1 MHRDISQPWPC
12 PCRSLPSITFPQRSP
27 TIGLMNGSSPALCAL
42 RSTISSAFLAAF
54 LLGCGSGSSG
64 AVAQQ
69 TVQEQD
75 WEVQPSLWSPRA
87 ILIPRSTPPATA
99 SALPDSMRTVT
110 LQSTLHPDSST
121 PVLAVAIPIV
131 GHSKIPPTPGDSALP
146 DSLRSAPKSAGTPKA
161 KPKRSA
167 FNISPSDS
175 AKWPVKAPPPLP
187 ESLIPE
193 HRIVAFY
200 GNPLS
205 KRMGILGELP
215 PEQMLARLEEVATQW
230 AAADSG
236 QKVLPALHLIATVAQ
251 GYPGPTRKYRLQMA
265 DSVIER
271 MANWAEEKGWILF
284 LDIQVGVSTVED
296 ELRVLVPYLKRPYV
310 HLALDPEFAM
320 KDGKRPGTD
329 WMGRM
334 DASEVNHAI
343 GVLAEIVEQH
353 GLPPKVLVVHRF
365 TRNMLTNASQ
375 IRLDPRVQV
384 VIDMDGWGSPGSKM
398 GAYRW
403 FVVRHPVQYTGF
415 KLFYKNDKPMMTPEQ
430 VLELYP
436 KPMYIQYQ

>member
-1 MHRDISQPWPC
+1 
-12 PCRSLPSITFPQRSP
+12 
-27 TIGLMNGSSPALCAL
+27 MNGSFPLLRSL
-42 RSTISSAFLAAF
+42 RSTTTSAFLTAF
-54 LLGCGSGSSG
+54 LLGCGNASSG

-69 TVQEQD
+69 TVEVAQD

-87 ILIPRSTPPATA
+87 ILIPRSPPPA
-99 SALPDSMRTVT
+99 SADTVEDSVRTVT
-110 LQSTLHPDSST
+110 LQSTLHADSAAAGTAGADTVTS
-121 PVLAVAIPIV
+121 L
-131 GHSKIPPTPGDSALP
+131 GPTRPRAGDSVAPGALGSP
-146 DSLRSAPKSAGTPKA
+146 PKPVAGLKA

-175 AKWPVKAPPPLP
+175 ARWPVKAQPPLP

-215 PEQMLARLEEVATQW
+215 PEQMLTRLEEVATQW

-251 GYPGPTRKYRLQMA
+251 SYPGPAHKYRLRMA
-265 DSVIER
+265 DSLIER
-271 MANWAEEKGWILF
+271 MASWAEERGWILF
-284 LDIQVGVSTVED
+284 LDIQVGVSTVEE
-296 ELRVLVPYLKRPYV
+296 ELKVLVPWLKRPYV

-343 GVLAEIVEQH
+343 GVLANVVEQH

-384 VIDMDGWGSPGSKM
+384 VIDMDGWGPPGSKM

-415 KLFYKNDKPMMTPEQ
+415 KLFYKNDKPLMTPEQ

>member
-1 MHRDISQPWPC
+1 
-12 PCRSLPSITFPQRSP
+12 
-27 TIGLMNGSSPALCAL
+27 MNGSFPVVRPL
-42 RSTISSAFLAAF
+42 RSTTSSAFLAAF
-54 LLGCGSGSSG
+54 LLGCGSASSG

-69 TVQEQD
+69 TVEEQD
-75 WEVQPSLWSPRA
+75 WDVQPSLWSPRA
-87 ILIPRSTPPATA
+87 ILIPRSTPPVAADT
-99 SALPDSMRTVT
+99 LPDSVRTVT

-121 PVLAVAIPIV
+121 PEGTGVDPLARHSRIPAVPADSVLPE
-131 GHSKIPPTPGDSALP
+131 
-146 DSLRSAPKSAGTPKA
+146 SLRSSSRPAAAPKA
-161 KPKRSA
+161 KPRRSP

-175 AKWPVKAPPPLP
+175 ARWPVKTSPPLP

-215 PEQMLARLEEVATQW
+215 PEQMLTRLEEVATQW

-251 GYPGPTRKYRLQMA
+251 GYPGPARKYRLQMA

-296 ELRVLVPYLKRPYV
+296 ELKVLVPYLKRPYV

-343 GVLAEIVEQH
+343 GVLADIVERNA
-353 GLPPKVLVVHRF
+353 LPPKVLVVHRF

>member
-1 MHRDISQPWPC
+1 MDHH
-12 PCRSLPSITFPQRSP
+12 SP
-27 TIGLMNGSSPALCAL
+27 VSRML
-42 RSTISSAFLAAF
+42 RSTTIAAF
-54 LLGCGSGSSG
+54 ATVWLIGCGNAPAG
-64 AVAQQ
+64 ASAQ
-69 TVQEQD
+69 TADSTQD
-75 WEVQPSLWSPRA
+75 WEVQPTLWSPRP
-87 ILIPRSTPPATA
+87 ILIPRSTPPEPPADSTDTTTLLDSILEA
-99 SALPDSMRTVT
+99 SRRARSAKA
-110 LQSTLHPDSST
+110 DSST
-121 PVLAVAIPIV
+121 TRSRPQTDA
-131 GHSKIPPTPGDSALP
+131 AL
-146 DSLRSAPKSAGTPKA
+146 

-175 AKWPVKAPPPLP
+175 ARWPVKGPPPLP
-187 ESLIPE
+187 ESIIPE

-205 KRMGILGELP
+205 SRMGILGELP
-215 PEQMLARLEEVATQW
+215 PKEMLRRLEKVATEW

-251 GYPGPTRKYRLQMA
+251 GYPGPARKYRLQMS
-265 DSVIER
+265 DSIINRV
-271 MANWAEEKGWILF
+271 AGWAEERGWLIF
-284 LDIQVGVSTVED
+284 LDIQVGVSTVEE
-296 ELRVLVPYLKRPYV
+296 ELKVLVPYLKRPYV

-334 DASEVNHAI
+334 DASEVNHAVD
-343 GVLAEIVEQH
+343 VLARIVEEQQ
-353 GLPPKVLVVHRF
+353 LPPKVLVVHRF

-384 VIDMDGWGSPGSKM
+384 VIDMDGWGPPGSKM

>member
-1 MHRDISQPWPC
+1 MGCFS
-12 PCRSLPSITFPQRSP
+12 SLSGP
-27 TIGLMNGSSPALCAL
+27 L
-42 RSTISSAFLAAF
+42 RSTTVIAFLTLG
-54 LLGCGSGSSG
+54 LLGCGNAPAG
-64 AVAQQ
+64 ASNQDVAQGKP
-69 TVQEQD
+69 D
-75 WEVQPSLWSPRA
+75 WTPEPELWYPRA
-87 ILIPRSTPPATA
+87 ILIPRLNPPVTVADSGA
-99 SALPDSMRTVT
+99 DSGRVDSMK
-110 LQSTLHPDSST
+110 
-121 PVLAVAIPIV
+121 V
-131 GHSKIPPTPGDSALP
+131 G
-146 DSLRSAPKSAGTPKA
+146 GTTA
-161 KPKRSA
+161 KPKRGS
-167 FNISPSDS
+167 FNLPPSDS
-175 AKWPVKAPPPLP
+175 ARWPVRAPAPLP
-187 ESLIPE
+187 GSILPE
-193 HRIVAFY
+193 HRVVAFY

-205 KRMGILGELP
+205 SRMGILGELP
-215 PEQMLARLEEVATQW
+215 PEEMLPRLEEVATQW
-230 AAADSG
+230 AATDSG

-251 GYPGPTRKYRLQMA
+251 GYPGPARKYRLQMP
-265 DSVIER
+265 DSVIQKV
-271 MANWAEEKGWILF
+271 AGWAEERGWLLF

-296 ELRVLVPYLKRPYV
+296 ELRVLVPYLKRPYI

-334 DASEVNHAI
+334 DASEVNHAV
-343 GVLAEIVEQH
+343 GVLAKIVEDYQ
-353 GLPPKVLVVHRF
+353 LPPKVLVVHRF

-384 VIDMDGWGSPGSKM
+384 VIDMDGWGTPGSKI

>member
-1 MHRDISQPWPC
+1 MDR
-12 PCRSLPSITFPQRSP
+12 
-27 TIGLMNGSSPALCAL
+27 SSPAMSTL
-42 RSTISSAFLAAF
+42 RSTTVIAFLTAV
-54 LLGCGSGSSG
+54 LLGCGNASAR
-64 AVAQQ
+64 AVQQ
-69 TVQEQD
+69 KDELKQD
-75 WEVQPSLWSPRA
+75 WDTHPALWSPRP
-87 ILIPRSTPPATA
+87 ILIPRSTPAVI
-99 SALPDSMRTVT
+99 PDSVPDPADTVT
-110 LQSTLHPDSST
+110 LLDSL
-121 PVLAVAIPIV
+121 LAKSRIALR
-131 GHSKIPPTPGDSALP
+131 DSATR
-146 DSLRSAPKSAGTPKA
+146 DSTRSRRRAVPTAA
-161 KPKRSA
+161 AQQKRGL

-175 AKWPVKAPPPLP
+175 ARWPVKTPAPLP
-187 ESLIPE
+187 GSIIPE

-205 KRMGILGELP
+205 KRMGILGEIAP
-215 PEQMLARLEEVATQW
+215 DEMLARLEKVAAEW

-251 GYPGPTRKYRLQMA
+251 GYPGPARKYRLQMP
-265 DSVIER
+265 DSVIR
-271 MANWAEEKGWILF
+271 RVAGWAEDRGWLLF
-284 LDIQVGVSTVED
+284 LDIQVGVSNVED
-296 ELRVLVPYLKRPYV
+296 ELQVLVPYLRQPFI

-334 DASEVNHAI
+334 DASEVNHAV
-343 GVLAEIVEQH
+343 GVLARIVEDHQ
-353 GLPPKVLVVHRF
+353 LPPKVLVVHRF

-384 VIDMDGWGSPGSKM
+384 VIDMDGWGTPGSKM

-403 FVVRHPVQYTGF
+403 FVVRHPVQFTGF
-415 KLFYKNDKPMMTPEQ
+415 KLFYKNDKPMMTPQQ

>member
-1 MHRDISQPWPC
+1 MRMATSTAPWPRL
-12 PCRSLPSITFPQRSP
+12 CRCGHQLQADRVPLDSGHMDR
-27 TIGLMNGSSPALCAL
+27 SSPATSTL
-42 RSTISSAFLAAF
+42 RSTTLVAFLTAV
-54 LLGCGSGSSG
+54 LLGCGNASAR
-64 AVAQQ
+64 AVQQ
-69 TVQEQD
+69 KDELEQD
-75 WEVQPSLWSPRA
+75 WETEPPLWSPRA
-87 ILIPRSTPPATA
+87 ILIPRSTPAAVPDSMADSADTVSLLDSLLA
-99 SALPDSMRTVT
+99 NRRKALPDSATRDSARTRGRAA
-110 LQSTLHPDSST
+110 PA
-121 PVLAVAIPIV
+121 AVA
-131 GHSKIPPTPGDSALP
+131 
-146 DSLRSAPKSAGTPKA
+146 
-161 KPKRSA
+161 KRNRGA
-167 FNISPSDS
+167 FNISPADS
-175 AKWPVKAPPPLP
+175 ARWPVKTPRPLP
-187 ESLIPE
+187 GSIIPE

-205 KRMGILGELP
+205 KRMGILGEIP
-215 PEQMLARLEEVATQW
+215 PDEMLTRLEKVATEW

-251 GYPGPTRKYRLQMA
+251 GYPGPARKYRLQMP
-265 DSVIER
+265 DSVIR
-271 MANWAEEKGWILF
+271 RVAGWAEDRGWLLF
-284 LDIQVGVSTVED
+284 LDIQVGVSNVED
-296 ELRVLVPYLKRPYV
+296 ELEVLLPYLRQPFI

-334 DASEVNHAI
+334 DASEVNHAV
-343 GVLAEIVEQH
+343 GVLARIVEEHQ
-353 GLPPKVLVVHRF
+353 LPPKVLVVHRF

-384 VIDMDGWGSPGSKM
+384 VIDMDGWGTPGSKM

-415 KLFYKNDKPMMTPEQ
+415 KLFYKNDKPMMTPQQ

>member
-1 MHRDISQPWPC
+1 MGCFS
-12 PCRSLPSITFPQRSP
+12 
-27 TIGLMNGSSPALCAL
+27 GLLGAL
-42 RSTISSAFLAAF
+42 RSTTFTAFLTF
-54 LLGCGSGSSG
+54 GLMGCGNAPASS
-64 AVAQQ
+64 QQ
-69 TVQEQD
+69 TMEDD
-75 WEVQPSLWSPRA
+75 WETEPKLWAPRP
-87 ILIPRSTPPATA
+87 ILIPRSTPPVLADSTA
-99 SALPDSMRTVT
+99 DSVKVDTTRR
-110 LQSTLHPDSST
+110 DSSQ
-121 PVLAVAIPIV
+121 A
-131 GHSKIPPTPGDSALP
+131 DSAKP
-146 DSLRSAPKSAGTPKA
+146 DSLTPSAVRGSPKPAGVR
-161 KPKRSA
+161 PKRGA
-167 FNISPSDS
+167 FNLPPSDS
-175 AKWPVKAPPPLP
+175 ARWPVRGPDPLP
-187 ESLIPE
+187 GAILPE
-193 HRIVAFY
+193 HRVVAFY

-215 PEQMLARLEEVATQW
+215 PEEMLPRLEEVATQW

-251 GYPGPTRKYRLQMA
+251 GYPGPARKYRLQMP
-265 DSVIER
+265 DSVIQR
-271 MANWAEEKGWILF
+271 VAGWAEERGWLLF

-296 ELRVLVPYLKRPYV
+296 ELRVLLPYLKRPYV

-334 DASEVNHAI
+334 DASEVNHAV
-343 GVLAEIVEQH
+343 GVLAKIVEEHQ
-353 GLPPKVLVVHRF
+353 LPPKVLVVHRF

-415 KLFYKNDKPMMTPEQ
+415 KLFYKNDKPMMTPPE

>member
-1 MHRDISQPWPC
+1 MGIDAKAWLGPGFADRCGKPTGHRISLE
-12 PCRSLPSITFPQRSP
+12 SE
-27 TIGLMNGSSPALCAL
+27 LMDRSSPALSTL
-42 RSTISSAFLAAF
+42 RSTIIIAFLTAV
-54 LLGCGSGSSG
+54 LLGCGNAHAR
-64 AVAQQ
+64 AVQQ
-69 TVQEQD
+69 QADLKQD
-75 WEVQPSLWSPRA
+75 WEVEPALWSPRP
-87 ILIPRSTPPATA
+87 ILIPRSPTA
-99 SALPDSMRTVT
+99 DSAARDTVT
-110 LQSTLHPDSST
+110 LLDSLLIHSRATLS
-121 PVLAVAIPIV
+121 
-131 GHSKIPPTPGDSALP
+131 DSARR
-146 DSLRSAPKSAGTPKA
+146 DTAKAGVKSAAAAPK
-161 KPKRSA
+161 KRGL

-175 AKWPVKAPPPLP
+175 ALWPVQAPPPLP
-187 ESLIPE
+187 GSILPE

-215 PEQMLARLEEVATQW
+215 PEEMLLRLEKVATEW

-236 QKVLPALHLIATVAQ
+236 MKVLPALHLIATVAQ
-251 GYPGPTRKYRLQMA
+251 GYPGPARKYRLQMP
-265 DSVIER
+265 DSVIR
-271 MANWAEEKGWILF
+271 RVAGWAEERGWLVF
-284 LDIQVGVSTVED
+284 LDIQVGVSNVED
-296 ELRVLVPYLKRPYV
+296 ELKVLVPYLKYPHV
-310 HLALDPEFAM
+310 QLALDPEFAM

-343 GVLAEIVEQH
+343 GVLARIVEEHQ
-353 GLPPKVLVVHRF
+353 LPPKVLVVHRF

-384 VIDMDGWGSPGSKM
+384 IIDMDGWGTAGSKM

-415 KLFYKNDKPMMTPEQ
+415 KLFYKNDKPMMTPQQ

-436 KPMYIQYQ
+436 KPLYIQYQ

>member
-1 MHRDISQPWPC
+1 LSIEAVKSKKRLFN
-12 PCRSLPSITFPQRSP
+12 LP
-27 TIGLMNGSSPALCAL
+27 
-42 RSTISSAFLAAF
+42 
-54 LLGCGSGSSG
+54 
-64 AVAQQ
+64 
-69 TVQEQD
+69 
-75 WEVQPSLWSPRA
+75 
-87 ILIPRSTPPATA
+87 A
-99 SALPDSMRTVT
+99 S
-110 LQSTLHPDSST
+110 
-121 PVLAVAIPIV
+121 
-131 GHSKIPPTPGDSALP
+131 DSAL
-146 DSLRSAPKSAGTPKA
+146 
-161 KPKRSA
+161 
-167 FNISPSDS
+167 
-175 AKWPVKAPPPLP
+175 WPVHGPEPLP
-187 ESLIPE
+187 GSILPE

-215 PEQMLARLEEVATQW
+215 PDQMLNRLEEVATQW
-230 AAADSG
+230 AATDSG
-236 QKVLPALHLIATVAQ
+236 QKVLPALHLIAIVAQ
-251 GYPGPTRKYRLQMA
+251 GYPGPARKYRLQMP
-265 DSVIER
+265 DSIIQRLASVVEER
-271 MANWAEEKGWILF
+271 GWLLF
-284 LDIQVGVSTVED
+284 LDMQVGVSTVEE
-296 ELRVLVPYLKRPYV
+296 ELKVLVPYLRRPYI

-343 GVLAEIVEQH
+343 DVLAKIVDEEQ
-353 GLPPKVLVVHRF
+353 LPPKVLVVHRF

-415 KLFYKNDKPMMTPEQ
+415 KLFYKNDKPMMKPEE

>member
-1 MHRDISQPWPC
+1 
-12 PCRSLPSITFPQRSP
+12 
-27 TIGLMNGSSPALCAL
+27 
-42 RSTISSAFLAAF
+42 
-54 LLGCGSGSSG
+54 
-64 AVAQQ
+64 
-69 TVQEQD
+69 
-75 WEVQPSLWSPRA
+75 
-87 ILIPRSTPPATA
+87 
-99 SALPDSMRTVT
+99 
-110 LQSTLHPDSST
+110 
-121 PVLAVAIPIV
+121 
-131 GHSKIPPTPGDSALP
+131 
-146 DSLRSAPKSAGTPKA
+146 
-161 KPKRSA
+161 
-167 FNISPSDS
+167 
-175 AKWPVKAPPPLP
+175 
-187 ESLIPE
+187 
-193 HRIVAFY
+193 VAFY

-215 PEQMLARLEEVATQW
+215 PDQMLSRLEEVATQW
-230 AAADSG
+230 AATDSG
-236 QKVLPALHLIATVAQ
+236 QKVLPALHLIAIVAQ
-251 GYPGPTRKYRLQMA
+251 GYPGPARKYRLQMP
-265 DSVIER
+265 DSIIQRLASVVEER
-271 MANWAEEKGWILF
+271 GWLLF
-284 LDIQVGVSTVED
+284 LDMQVGVSTVEE
-296 ELRVLVPYLKRPYV
+296 ELKVLVPYLRRPYV

-343 GVLAEIVEQH
+343 DVLAKIVDEEQ
-353 GLPPKVLVVHRF
+353 LPPKVLVVHRF

-415 KLFYKNDKPMMTPEQ
+415 KLFYKNDKPMMKPEE

>member
-1 MHRDISQPWPC
+1 MMIQGVPLASGLQIVT
-12 PCRSLPSITFPQRSP
+12 SIWVATVDSP
-27 TIGLMNGSSPALCAL
+27 EFGPMDRSSPATSRL
-42 RSTISSAFLAAF
+42 RSTTFIAFLTAI
-54 LLGCGSGSSG
+54 LLGCGNASAR
-64 AVAQQ
+64 AVQQ
-69 TVQEQD
+69 KDDLKQD
-75 WEVQPSLWSPRA
+75 WEVQPALWSPRP
-87 ILIPRSTPPATA
+87 ILIPRSRAAGPDSVSDASDTVALVDSLLAHGGKPHLDSTA
-99 SALPDSMRTVT
+99 RDSALPGVR
-110 LQSTLHPDSST
+110 
-121 PVLAVAIPIV
+121 PVRPAAGKRGLFNI
-131 GHSKIPPTPGDSALP
+131 SPGDSAL
-146 DSLRSAPKSAGTPKA
+146 
-161 KPKRSA
+161 
-167 FNISPSDS
+167 
-175 AKWPVKAPPPLP
+175 WPVKGPPPLP
-187 ESLIPE
+187 GAIIPE

-205 KRMGILGELP
+205 KRMGILGEFP
-215 PEQMLARLEEVATQW
+215 PEEMLPRLEKVAAEW

-251 GYPGPTRKYRLQMA
+251 GYPGPARKYRLQMP
-265 DSVIER
+265 DSVIR
-271 MANWAEEKGWILF
+271 RVAGWAEERGWLLF
-284 LDIQVGVSTVED
+284 LDIQVGVSNVED
-296 ELRVLVPYLKRPYV
+296 ELQVLVPYLKRPYI

-343 GVLAEIVEQH
+343 GVLARIVEEQQ
-353 GLPPKVLVVHRF
+353 LPPKVLVVHRF

-384 VIDMDGWGSPGSKM
+384 VIDMDGWGTPGSKM

-415 KLFYKNDKPMMTPEQ
+415 KLFYKNDKPMMTPDQ

>member
-1 MHRDISQPWPC
+1 MSC
-12 PCRSLPSITFPQRSP
+12 LS
-27 TIGLMNGSSPALCAL
+27 GLLGTL
-42 RSTISSAFLAAF
+42 RSTTITAFLTVG
-54 LLGCGSGSSG
+54 LLGCGNASSG
-64 AVAQQ
+64 AAFQQ
-69 TVQEQD
+69 GVELQHD
-75 WEVQPSLWSPRA
+75 WEVQPALWSPRA
-87 ILIPRSTPPATA
+87 ILIPRSTPPAA
-99 SALPDSMRTVT
+99 
-110 LQSTLHPDSST
+110 
-121 PVLAVAIPIV
+121 
-131 GHSKIPPTPGDSALP
+131 P
-146 DSLRSAPKSAGTPKA
+146 DSLAQPGDTITLLDSVLNAGRKVDTATVSPGIDRVGSRPVAVPTTPVAARKPRRSS
-161 KPKRSA
+161 

-175 AKWPVKAPPPLP
+175 ARWPVKAPPPLP
-187 ESLIPE
+187 GSIIPE

-215 PEQMLARLEEVATQW
+215 PEEMLRRLEVVATQW

-251 GYPGPTRKYRLQMA
+251 SYPGPARKYRLQMP

-271 MANWAEEKGWILF
+271 VADWAEERGWVLF
-284 LDIQVGVSTVED
+284 LDIQVGVSTVAD
-296 ELRVLVPYLKRPYV
+296 ELKVLVPYLTRPYV

-320 KDGKRPGTD
+320 KDGKVPGTD

-343 GVLAEIVEQH
+343 GVLAKIVEDHQ
-353 GLPPKVLVVHRF
+353 LPPKVLVVHRF

-384 VIDMDGWGSPGSKM
+384 VIDMDGWGPPGSKM